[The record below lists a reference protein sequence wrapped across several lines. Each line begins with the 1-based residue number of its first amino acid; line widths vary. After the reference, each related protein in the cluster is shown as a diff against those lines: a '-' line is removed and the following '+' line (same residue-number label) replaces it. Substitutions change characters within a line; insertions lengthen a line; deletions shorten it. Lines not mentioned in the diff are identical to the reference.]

1 MAMEDIIGDLKFDE
15 EGLIPAIVQDA
26 QNGQVLMFAYA
37 NEEALQKTIKTKRAH
52 FWSRSRSKLWK
63 KGEES
68 GNIQEVKDIYFDC
81 DRDSILIT
89 VKQKGVACHT
99 GNRTCFFSNID
110 MSKNGSPTYTD
121 IKNKKTLDDVFE
133 VIDDRKRNPKENSYV
148 SSLFEKGLDG
158 ILKKIGE
165 EAGETIIG
173 AKNKDKDEIIY
184 EATDLFFHTLILLS
198 YYGIEPSDIYREFD
212 RRFGK
217 SKEEYGNK
225 K

>member
-1 MAMEDIIGDLKFDE
+1 MAMEDIIRDLKFDE

-26 QNGQVLMFAYA
+26 QNVQVLMFAYA

-68 GNIQEVKDIYFDC
+68 GNIQEVGDIYFDC

-110 MSKNGSPTYTD
+110 ISKNGSPTYTD

-133 VIDDRKRNPKENSYV
+133 VIDDRKRNPKGNSYV
-148 SSLFEKGLDG
+148 SSLFEKGLDE
-158 ILKKIGE
+158 ILKKVGE

-184 EATDLFFHTLILLS
+184 ETTDLFFHTLILLS